1 MGVVGEIQ
9 RVPGFEEFLVTP
21 TFDVVAENTVPELR
35 VLVEGLLEYD
45 SFPRTGATLAANPA
59 LLTPGADDV
68 MAALLAQVE
77 QRGDGDRA
85 IMISQFRAFV
95 GRCRRTGLAAVF
107 LPDHPAIDPVVVSIV
122 SADMRAADDA
132 ERAYDRTG
140 DIGTLTAAAAAWRRV
155 ITHPSLV
162 SAYPGLRAAL
172 LNNGA
177 GVLLRRY
184 WAVGSRDDLDRALE
198 ALRTAVALTP
208 PQSPLISGRL
218 GNLGLARR
226 EVYRNTGDRS
236 VLEQAI
242 NAFDQAVRVAATPI
256 MLTNLALGLQDR
268 YLLSSDPDDLARA
281 IDCSEQACRD
291 TEPGAPQVMLGD
303 LLRLRYES
311 TGQRPDL
318 ARAVTLLRAGLQ
330 ATSAGSPERPRRLVD
345 LGIALFDQH
354 FISGDPRELTTALR
368 LFDEAALAVPTTSPD
383 RAGCLV
389 HRSIA
394 LYSRYHSTGSLDD
407 LDRAVDGL
415 DEAVRTTGADCVD
428 AADWTVNLAAV
439 LHERAR
445 RTGAGRDLNRAI
457 SLLEAVC
464 EPGAAA
470 SFYRY
475 AAMNDLG
482 NALRDRYHVTG
493 TRSDL
498 NRAVLVLRAALE
510 AAPAG
515 SALSATLR
523 ANLGAVHRDRYAVAG
538 SVTDLDE
545 AIRHLATAVEMSS
558 PRDADWARRLF
569 GLALATRDRY
579 ELIHQ
584 VADLDAAINA
594 YRRGCA
600 AGMPGDALSTLAAA
614 QEWGAWATERRSWS
628 EAATAFGTAIEA
640 MLAVVRA
647 QVIREHKENW
657 LRDTRGLPGRAA
669 YASAMAR
676 RLPAAVAAAEAGRAA
691 ILAETLQRGD
701 LDLRR
706 LAGDRPDLADRYTR
720 AASRLRVAQERWP
733 VLRRG
738 L

>member
-1 MGVVGEIQ
+1 MEDPPVRALG
-9 RVPGFEEFLVTP
+9 
-21 TFDVVAENTVPELR
+21 DLR
-35 VLVEGLLEYD
+35 VLIEGLLEDD
-45 SFPRTGATLAANPA
+45 SFPGAGATLAANPA
-59 LLTPGADDV
+59 LLTPVADDV
-68 MAALLAQVE
+68 LAALLVQAE

-85 IMISQFRAFV
+85 IMISQFRAFA
-95 GRCRRTGLAAVF
+95 GRCRHARLAAVF

-132 ERAYDRTG
+132 ERAYDCTG
-140 DIGTLTAAAAAWRRV
+140 DIGALTAAAASWRRV
-155 ITHPSLV
+155 MTHPSLE
-162 SAYPGLRAAL
+162 SAYPCLRAAL

-184 WAVGSRDDLDRALE
+184 WAAGGRDDLDKALE

-208 PQSPLISGRL
+208 AQSPLIPGRL

-226 EVYRNTGDRS
+226 EVYRKTGDRS
-236 VLEQAI
+236 VLEQAVD
-242 NAFDQAVRVAATPI
+242 AFERAARVNATPT

-291 TEPGAPQVMLGD
+291 AEPGASQVMLGD

-318 ARAVTLLRAGLQ
+318 ARAVTLLQAGLQ
-330 ATSAGSPERPRRLVD
+330 ATPAGSPERPRRLVD
-345 LGIALFDQH
+345 LGIALFDRH
-354 FISGDPRELTTALR
+354 FISGDPHDLTTALR
-368 LFDEAALAVPTTSPD
+368 LFDEAAQAVPATSPD

-394 LYSRYHSTGSLDD
+394 FYSRYHSTGSLDD
-407 LDRAVDGL
+407 LDRAMDGL
-415 DEAVRTTGADCVD
+415 DQAVRATGAGVD
-428 AADWTVNLAAV
+428 AAGWTVNLAAV
-439 LHERAR
+439 VHERAR
-445 RTGAGRDLNRAI
+445 RTGAGQDLNRAI

-470 SFYRY
+470 SHYRY

-498 NRAVLVLRAALE
+498 DRAVLVLRAAVE

-523 ANLGAVHRDRYAVAG
+523 ANLGAVHRDRYAAAR
-538 SVTDLDE
+538 SVTDLDD

-558 PRDADWARRLF
+558 PPDADRARRLF

-579 ELIHQ
+579 ELSHQ
-584 VADLDAAINA
+584 VADLDAAIDA

-600 AGMPGDALSTLAAA
+600 AGTPGDPLSTLAAA
-614 QEWGAWATERRSWS
+614 QEWGAWATERRSWP

-657 LRDTRGLPGRAA
+657 LRDAQGLPGRAA

-676 RLPAAVAAAEAGRAA
+676 RLPAAVTAAEAGRAA

-706 LAGDRPDLADRYTR
+706 LAVDRPDLAGRYTR
-720 AASRLRVAQERWP
+720 AASRLRGAQERWP

-738 L
+738 V

>member
-1 MGVVGEIQ
+1 MEDPPVRALGDI
-9 RVPGFEEFLVTP
+9 
-21 TFDVVAENTVPELR
+21 R
-35 VLVEGLLEYD
+35 VLIEGLLEDD
-45 SFPRTGATLAANPA
+45 SFPRAGATLAANPA
-59 LLTPGADDV
+59 LLTPAADDV
-68 MAALLAQVE
+68 MAALETHAE
-77 QRGDGDRA
+77 QRRDGDRA
-85 IMISQFRAFV
+85 IMISQFRAFA
-95 GRCRRTGLAAVF
+95 GRCRRAGLAAVF
-107 LPDHPAIDPVVVSIV
+107 PPDHPAIDPVVVSIV
-122 SADMRAADDA
+122 GADMRAADDA

-140 DIGTLTAAAAAWRRV
+140 DIGTLTAATAAWHRV
-155 ITHPSLV
+155 MTHPSLV

-184 WAVGSRDDLDRALE
+184 WAAGSYDDLDSALE
-198 ALRTAVALTP
+198 ALRTSVALTP

-218 GNLGLARR
+218 SNLGLARR
-226 EVYRNTGDRS
+226 EVYRNTGDSS
-236 VLEQAI
+236 VLKQAI
-242 NAFDQAVRVAATPI
+242 NAFERAARVAATPT

-268 YLLSSDPDDLARA
+268 YLRGGDPDDLARA

-291 TEPGAPQVMLGD
+291 TEPGASQVMLGD

-311 TGQRPDL
+311 TGHRPDL
-318 ARAVTLLRAGLQ
+318 ARAVILLQAGLRA
-330 ATSAGSPERPRRLVD
+330 ASAGSPERPRRLID

-354 FISGDPRELTTALR
+354 FVSGDPRDLATALR
-368 LFDEAALAVPTTSPD
+368 LFDEAAQAVPTTSPD
-383 RAGCLV
+383 RVGCLV

-407 LDRAVDGL
+407 LDRAVGGL
-415 DEAVRTTGADCVD
+415 DEAVRATGTDCVD

-445 RTGAGRDLNRAI
+445 RTGNGQDLNRAI

-470 SFYRY
+470 SVYRY

-498 NRAVLVLRAALE
+498 DRAVLVLRAALE
-510 AAPAG
+510 TAPAG

-523 ANLGAVHRDRYAVAG
+523 ANLGTVHRDRYAAAR
-538 SVTDLDE
+538 SATDLDE

-558 PRDADWARRLF
+558 PQDADRARRLF

-579 ELIHQ
+579 EFSHQ

-600 AGMPGDALSTLAAA
+600 AGTPDDPLSTLAAA

-628 EAATAFGTAIEA
+628 EGATAFGTAIEA

-647 QVIREHKENW
+647 QVTREHKENW
-657 LRDTRGLPGRAA
+657 LRDTKGLPDRAA

-676 RLPAAVAAAEAGRAA
+676 LLPAAVAAAEAGRAA

-706 LAGDRPDLADRYTR
+706 LAVDRPDLAGRYTR
-720 AASRLRVAQERWP
+720 AAGRLRVAQERWP
-733 VLRRG
+733 ALQRE

>member
-1 MGVVGEIQ
+1 MMQSAWPNLDES
-9 RVPGFEEFLVTP
+9 
-21 TFDVVAENTVPELR
+21 TVPELR
-35 VLVEGLLEYD
+35 VLIEGLLEDD
-45 SFPRTGATLAANPA
+45 SFPRAGATLAANPA

-68 MAALLAQVE
+68 MAALLTQAE

-85 IMISQFRAFV
+85 IMISQFREFV
-95 GRCRRTGLAAVF
+95 GRCRQTGLTAVF

-122 SADMRAADDA
+122 SADMRAAEDA
-132 ERAYDRTG
+132 EQAYDRTG
-140 DIGTLTAAAAAWRRV
+140 DIGTLTAAAVAWRRV
-155 ITHPSLV
+155 MTHPNLA

-172 LNNGA
+172 LNNGG

-184 WAVGSRDDLDRALE
+184 WAVGSRDDLDSALE
-198 ALRTAVALTP
+198 VLRTAVALTP

-226 EVYRNTGDRS
+226 EVYRNTGDQS

-242 NAFDQAVRVAATPI
+242 DAFERAARIVATPTI
-256 MLTNLALGLQDR
+256 LTNLALGLQDR
-268 YLLSSDPDDLARA
+268 SLRNSDPDDLARA
-281 IDCSEQACRD
+281 IGYSEQACRD
-291 TEPGAPQVMLGD
+291 SEPGAPQVMLGD
-303 LLRLRYES
+303 LLRLRYEA
-311 TGQRPDL
+311 TGHRPDL
-318 ARAVTLLRAGLQ
+318 ARAATLLQAGLQ
-330 ATSAGSPERPRRLVD
+330 TAPAGSPERPRRLVD

-354 FISGDPRELTTALR
+354 FVSGNPSDLTTALR
-368 LFDEAALAVPTTSPD
+368 LFDEAAQTVPTTSPD

-394 LYSRYHSTGSLDD
+394 FYSRYQSTGSLDD

-415 DEAVRTTGADCVD
+415 DEAVRTTGADSVD

-445 RTGAGRDLNRAI
+445 RTGADQDLNRAI

-464 EPGAAA
+464 EPGTAA

-475 AAMNDLG
+475 VAMNDLG

-498 NRAVLVLRAALE
+498 DRAVLVLRAALD

-515 SALSATLR
+515 SALSVTLR
-523 ANLGAVHRDRYAVAG
+523 ANLGAVQRDRYAVAG
-538 SVTDLDE
+538 SVTGLDE
-545 AIRHLATAVEMSS
+545 AIQHLATAVEMSS
-558 PRDADWARRLF
+558 PGDADRARRLF

-579 ELIHQ
+579 ELSHQ
-584 VADLDAAINA
+584 VADLHAAIDA

-600 AGMPGDALSTLAAA
+600 PGMAGDPLSTLAAA
-614 QEWGAWATERRSWS
+614 QEWGAWATERRNWS
-628 EAATAFGTAIEA
+628 EAGTAFGTAIEA

-657 LRDTRGLPGRAA
+657 LRDTAGLPGRAA

-720 AASRLRVAQERWP
+720 AASRLRVAQERRP
-733 VLRRG
+733 VMRRG